1 MLLCLLLPA
10 VVLSPARAA
19 ERRPMT
25 LIDTFEIPELA
36 DPQLSPDNKQL
47 AFVQRKAD
55 WKANKRIGHI
65 WRIGTDGSN
74 LTQMTNDSKGEQ
86 EPRWSPDGK
95 QIAFLRETAGESG
108 EGNEKPNQIYLIQN
122 AGGEAQQLTH
132 HATSVAN
139 LAWAPDGSA
148 LFFLASDPKSAA
160 EKERDKAKDDVY
172 AFDENY
178 KQKHL
183 WKMTLAD
190 KKEMQ
195 VGKGDFS
202 VLSFQLS
209 IDGSKIVFVRSP
221 TPLFG
226 DTEQGEVFIM
236 NADGSNPIQLTHN
249 RIAEHRPQLSPDN
262 RQVLFLAQAND
273 RFEPYYNGTLFVVP
287 AAGGEARRLAPEF
300 PHAIND
306 AAWSRDGK
314 AIFLLCNLGHHVE
327 LFRLDLATLRAQP
340 LTNEG
345 HGLAGWSYFPKNDCQ
360 AFILST
366 PTDPGTICTLGVGE
380 QAPRAVTRVTESIA
394 RDFRLPREEVIQWKG
409 VDGAV
414 VEGILTYPLDYKP
427 GKRAPLVVH
436 THGGPA
442 AADHFAFGRADY
454 RPVLAAKGYAVLRPN
469 YRGSTG
475 YGDAFLRDMIGHY
488 FHQAHLDVLAG
499 VDYVIERGIGDPD
512 RLVKMGWSAG
522 GHMTNK
528 LITFTDRFQAAS
540 SGAGAGDW
548 VAMYAQS
555 DVRSYRTP
563 WFGGTPWQKDAP
575 IDVYWDN
582 SPLKDVWRVK
592 TPTLF
597 LVGERDVRV
606 PMPQSV
612 EMYRAL
618 KSNGVPTRL
627 YVAPREPHG
636 WGELRHQLFKMNVE
650 LDWFA
655 KYALKQPYI
664 WEKAPKEP
672 KAAEKTEPGGSG
684 LEIGS
689 APARR

>member
-1 MLLCLLLPA
+1 
-10 VVLSPARAA
+10 
-19 ERRPMT
+19 MT
-25 LIDTFEIPELA
+25 LIDMLAIPEVS
-36 DPQLSPDNKQL
+36 DPQLSPDGKQV

-55 WKANKRIGHI
+55 WKANKRIAHI
-65 WRIGTDGSN
+65 WRIAVDGSN
-74 LTQMTNDSKGEQ
+74 PTQMTSDPKGEQ

-108 EGNEKPNQIYLIQN
+108 EGNEKVNQVYLIQN
-122 AGGEAQQLTH
+122 AGGEAQPLTH
-132 HATSVAN
+132 HATSVTN

-148 LFFLASDPKSAA
+148 IFFLASDPKSAT

-183 WKMTLAD
+183 WKIMLAD
-190 KKEMQ
+190 KKETK
-195 VGKGDFS
+195 VTEGDFS

-209 IDGSKIVFVRSP
+209 IDGSNIVFIRSP
-221 TPLFG
+221 TPLLG
-226 DTEQGEVFIM
+226 DAEQSEVYIM
-236 NADGSNPIQLTHN
+236 NADGGNSTQLTHN
-249 RIAEHRPQLSPDN
+249 RVAERRPQLSPDN

-273 RFEPYYNGTLFVVP
+273 RFEPYYNGSLFVVS
-287 AAGGEARRLAPEF
+287 ACGGDAKCLSSDF
-300 PHAIND
+300 PHAIDD
-306 AAWSRDGK
+306 ASWSRDGK
-314 AIFLLCNLGHHVE
+314 AIFLLCNLGHHEE
-327 LFRLDLATLRAQP
+327 LFRLDLATLQAQP

-345 HGLAGWSYFPKNDCQ
+345 HNLAGWSYFPKSDCHGL
-360 AFILST
+360 ILST
-366 PTDPGTICTLGVGE
+366 PTEPAALCTLAAGQ
-380 QAPRAVTRVTESIA
+380 QAPYAVAHPTEYVA
-394 RDFRLPREEVIQWKG
+394 RDFKLPREEVIQWKG
-409 VDGAV
+409 TDGAV
-414 VEGILTYPLDYKP
+414 VEGILTYPVDYQP
-427 GKRAPLVVH
+427 GKRVPLVVH

-442 AADHFAFGRADY
+442 SADKFAFGRVDY

-475 YGDAFLRDMIGHY
+475 YGNEFLRDMVGHY

-499 VDYVIERGIGDPD
+499 VDHVIERGIADPD

-528 LITFTDRFQAAS
+528 LITFTDRFKAAS

-555 DVRSYRTP
+555 DVRSHRTP

-575 IDVYWDN
+575 IGVYWDN
-582 SPLKDVWRVK
+582 SPLKDVWKVK

-597 LVGERDVRV
+597 LVGEKDVRV

-655 KYALKQPYI
+655 KYALKQPYV

-672 KAAEKTEPGGSG
+672 KSAEKPEAGPKTPNQEK
-684 LEIGS
+684 
-689 APARR
+689 